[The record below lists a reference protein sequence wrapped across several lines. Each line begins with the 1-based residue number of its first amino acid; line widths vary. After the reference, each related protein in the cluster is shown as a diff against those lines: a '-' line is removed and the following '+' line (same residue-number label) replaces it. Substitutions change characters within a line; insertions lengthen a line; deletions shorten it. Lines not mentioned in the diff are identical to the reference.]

1 MYKLLVKGIFS
12 FVLSVVAAFS
22 NLMLIGDSGCLWLN
36 ILNAGGFILGIIG
49 AVVAYK
55 SVIRI
60 AKIMDAEKYINDK
73 TNFHIVTDMIHLHKK
88 GIFKNEDEDDEHAYC
103 ADFK

>member
-1 MYKLLVKGIFS
+1 MYKFLVKRHIS
-12 FVLSVVAAFS
+12 FVLAVVAAFG
-22 NLMLIGDSGCLWLN
+22 NLIMIGDSGILWLDLLN
-36 ILNAGGFILGIIG
+36 IFGFLMGIIG

-60 AKIMDAEKYINDK
+60 AKIMDEEKYINDQ
-73 TNFHIVTDMIHLHKK
+73 TNIHIVTDMIHLHKK
-88 GIFKNEDEDDEHAYC
+88 GIFKNEDEDDDHAYC